1 MVFPFLGSS
10 FTAKILNSSL
20 AEHSPSCRRDSISQ
34 ATTSLESF
42 STSRET
48 NEDEGIT
55 CSKKFPI
62 DVTIGTPSGRVIPG
76 YIYKRPDGNISVK
89 FHERKSVF
97 I

>member
-1 MVFPFLGSS
+1 MIFPLLGSP
-10 FTAKILNSSL
+10 FAAKILDSSL
-20 AEHSPSCRRDSISQ
+20 AEHSPSSRLDSVSQ

-48 NEDEGIT
+48 SEDEGIT
-55 CSKKFPI
+55 SCKKLPI